1 LEVWVLQRNEFI
13 IKTGYFEGPFDLL
26 LYLVKKQEVEIKDIN
41 ISIIIYDYL
50 NYLKN
55 KEFINLDREADFI
68 TIAATLIFLKSRAV
82 LPATKEDEEI
92 ESPYNKDFE
101 ILDKLKDFEHIK
113 KIMEILENNY
123 REERISLKAKIDYD
137 DEKEFEVYPVS
148 IYLLSETFFKLL
160 KRREE
165 KEAFRLKERGV
176 NLKDF
181 LPSFLSVIRKNSFL
195 DFTDY
200 FYNCKDYEQA
210 FISFFALLELVKR
223 RKIIAIQETAFGK
236 ILLFP
241 KRRKK
246 TETEIY
252 ERN

>member
-1 LEVWVLQRNEFI
+1 MNEFI

-82 LPATKEDEEI
+82 LPATKEEEDS
-92 ESPYNKDFE
+92 EFSHNENYE

-123 REERISLKAKIDYD
+123 REERAALKVKIDYN
-137 DEKEFEVYPVS
+137 DEKEFEIYPVS
-148 IYLLSETFFKLL
+148 VYLLAETFFKLL

-165 KEAFRLKERGV
+165 KESFRLKERGL
-176 NLKDF
+176 NLRDF
-181 LPSFLSVIRKNSFL
+181 LPSFLSIIRKNNFL

-200 FYNCKDYEQA
+200 FYNCEDYDQA
-210 FISFFALLELVKR
+210 FLSFFALLELVKR
-223 RKIIAIQETAFGK
+223 KKIIAIQETAFGK

-246 TETEIY
+246 KETEIY
-252 ERN
+252 EIN